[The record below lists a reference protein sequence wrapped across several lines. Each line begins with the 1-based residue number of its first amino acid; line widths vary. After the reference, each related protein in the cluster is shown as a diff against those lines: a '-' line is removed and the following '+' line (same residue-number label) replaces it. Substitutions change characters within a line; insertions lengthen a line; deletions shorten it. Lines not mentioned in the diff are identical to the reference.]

1 MHKLMQIVLALCLS
15 LPAAAVFAESKPMS
29 ERMQDGEKIYRAAC
43 ARCHDSGVGGAPLIG
58 RQQSW
63 RGRSDLWE
71 AVLFEHAENG
81 YLSMPAQGG
90 DSRLSD
96 YEAEAAAEF
105 MVQSS
110 FPERQAD

>member
-1 MHKLMQIVLALCLS
+1 MRYLKRFIAVLGLS
-15 LPAAAVFAESKPMS
+15 LPATLVFAEAAPLS
-29 ERMQDGEKIYRAAC
+29 ERMQEGEKIYRAAC
-43 ARCHDSGVGGAPLIG
+43 ARCHDSGNGGAPLIG
-58 RQQSW
+58 EQQSW
-63 RGRSDLWE
+63 KGRSDLWE

-90 DSRLSD
+90 DSRLTE

-110 FPERQAD
+110 FPERLAD